1 MRIHRR
7 GLAATPAPQRL
18 RLERKPRLARCR
30 HWATIIQCVE
40 PWLGVRRFQLG
51 VGIPPV
57 YHSVGYAVGHCPV
70 ICRDGIRVL
79 LGTSCRAHRALVL
92 GIASCASFAE
102 SHGTRQCVPFGL
114 DSEYQRHIRVFRALG
129 AVRFSPISRGKHVRA
144 EFALSVLVTHRISP
158 AFGLV

>member
-30 HWATIIQCVE
+30 AWATVVQCVE
-40 PWLGVRRFQLG
+40 PWLSVRRFQLG

-70 ICRDGIRVL
+70 ISRYGIRVL
-79 LGTSCRAHRALVL
+79 LGTPRRAYRALVL
-92 GIASCASFAE
+92 GFASRPPLTE
-102 SHGTRQCVPFGL
+102 SHDVGERLPFGL
-114 DSEYQRHIRVFRALG
+114 DSEYQRHICVFRALG
-129 AVRFSPISRGKHVRA
+129 AVRFSAISRGDHVRC
-144 EFALSVLVTHRISP
+144 EFTLSVLVTHRVSP